1 MSTLP
6 TLLTE
11 TAVLAALT
19 GALYTASVASVAAV
33 SVVSR
38 SPERRR
44 DARETLKILLRR
56 RTR

>member
-6 TLLTE
+6 ILLTE
-11 TAVLAALT
+11 TAVLAAFT
-19 GALYTASVASVAAV
+19 GALYTAGVASVAVV